1 MNEERQ
7 NTQNTQNEPK
17 VPKITKPS
25 IIKIARKA
33 GIKNISDE
41 CIDPIRQQ
49 ISKDIRD
56 IINHC
61 VIINDVKGT
70 KTVLLEDLNEALR
83 FMGHNVA
90 KSYELSCSS
99 FSKGKVNPV

>member
-1 MNEERQ
+1 MNT
-7 NTQNTQNEPK
+7 TQQ
-17 VPKITKPS
+17 KITKPS

-41 CIDPIRQQ
+41 CIEPIRQQ
-49 ISKDIRD
+49 IHKDIFD

-61 VIINDVKGT
+61 VIINEVKGT
-70 KTVLLEDLNEALR
+70 KTILLDDLNDALR

-90 KSYELSCSS
+90 KSDELSCSS
-99 FSKGKVNPV
+99 LSKGKVNPV